1 MPGIYKEKEC
11 PACATLHRKRGLYCC
26 QSCANTERVT
36 TEDTKDKLRVA
47 AYEYLQTPEG
57 IANSKL
63 INNPNR
69 VTIDEFAVEVPDINR
84 YDSLDDYSEW
94 SRSEDW

>member
-11 PACATLHRKRGLYCC
+11 PVCTATHRRRGPYCS
-26 QSCANTERVT
+26 QSCANSTRIT
-36 TEDTKDKLRVA
+36 SDDTKDKLREK

-57 IANSKL
+57 IANAKQL
-63 INNPNR
+63 NNPHR
-69 VTIDEFAVEVPDINR
+69 VTVDEFAVEVPDVNR

-94 SRSEDW
+94 ARSEDW